1 MKAFIRKLVGSAF
14 QPVVAPSI
22 GISSATPLP
31 LGSPVLN
38 AFNTSYSSSVVVGGK
53 LSPSFSNH
61 GWYIQNL
68 IEYWQW
74 KQPASSSGR
83 L

>member
-1 MKAFIRKLVGSAF
+1 MMKFSGSAF

-22 GISSATPLP
+22 GISSARPLP
-31 LGSPVLN
+31 LGSPSLN
-38 AFNTSYSSSVVVGGK
+38 AFSTSYSSSVVVGGNS
-53 LSPSFSNH
+53 SPSLSNH

-68 IEYWQW
+68 IWKRQW